1 MEDGS
6 IVVPVALSRRE
17 LARIVGAT
25 VETVIRTM
33 SRWGREGIVET
44 TSSGFVVRDPAALRA
59 VISSTS
65 PGEP

>member
-1 MEDGS
+1 
-6 IVVPVALSRRE
+6 
-17 LARIVGAT
+17 
-25 VETVIRTM
+25 M

-44 TSSGFVVRDPAALRA
+44 TSSGFVVGDPAALRA